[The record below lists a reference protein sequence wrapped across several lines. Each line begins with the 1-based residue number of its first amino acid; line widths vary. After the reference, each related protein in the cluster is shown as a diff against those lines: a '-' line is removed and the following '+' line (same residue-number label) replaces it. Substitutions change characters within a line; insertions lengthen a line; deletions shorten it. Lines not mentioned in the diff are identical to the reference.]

1 MSETGLPRRICV
13 MGVSGAGKTTT
24 ALALASRLGAVF
36 LDADD
41 LHPAANVAKM
51 AAGVALDDDDRAPWL
66 RAVGEAV
73 AGREHVIVACSAL
86 KHSYR
91 DLLRG
96 AAPDLVFVLLAPSND
111 ELARRL
117 AVREGHFMPASLLRS
132 QLATLEPLGRDEAG
146 VTVDVWG
153 VGLDA
158 VVDAVV
164 EALGASGAD
173 GITLAV

>member
-1 MSETGLPRRICV
+1 

-24 ALALASRLGAVF
+24 ATALASRLGAVF

-73 AGREHVIVACSAL
+73 AEHEHVVVACSAL
-86 KHSYR
+86 KRRYR
-91 DLLRG
+91 DLLRDT
-96 AAPDLVFVLLAPSND
+96 APDLIFVLLVPSDD

-117 AVREGHFMPASLLRS
+117 AAREGHFMPVSLLRS
-132 QLATLEPLGRDEAG
+132 QLATLEPLGPDEAG
-146 VTVDVWG
+146 VTVDVSGAG
-153 VGLDA
+153 VDAVITA
-158 VVDAVV
+158 VVDG
-164 EALGASGAD
+164 LGAADSG
-173 GITLAV
+173 GVTLAV

>member
-1 MSETGLPRRICV
+1 

-24 ALALASRLGAVF
+24 AMALASRLDAVF

-73 AGREHVIVACSAL
+73 AAAEHVVVACSAL

-91 DLLRG
+91 DLLRD
-96 AAPDLVFVLLAPSND
+96 AAPDLVFVLLEPSDD
-111 ELARRL
+111 ELTRRL
-117 AVREGHFMPASLLRS
+117 AAREGHFMPASLLRS

-146 VTVDVWG
+146 VTVAVSG
-153 VGLDA
+153 AGLDA

-164 EALGASGAD
+164 EGLRGAP
-173 GITLAV
+173 AVIEAAARSAE

>member
-1 MSETGLPRRICV
+1 

-24 ALALASRLGAVF
+24 ATALASRLGAVF

-73 AGREHVIVACSAL
+73 AGQEHIVLACSAL
-86 KHSYR
+86 THRYR
-91 DLLRG
+91 DLLRA
-96 AAPDLVFVLLAPSND
+96 AAPDLAFVLLAPPDD

-117 AVREGHFMPASLLRS
+117 AAREGHFMPATLLRS
-132 QLATLEPLGRDEAG
+132 QLTTLEPLGADEVG
-146 VTVDVWG
+146 VTVEVSG
-153 VGLDA
+153 AGLDA

-164 EALGASGAD
+164 EGLRGAP
-173 GITLAV
+173 AVTEAAVHSAE

>member
-1 MSETGLPRRICV
+1 

-24 ALALASRLGAVF
+24 ATALASRLGAVL

-66 RAVGEAV
+66 RAVGEAA
-73 AGREHVIVACSAL
+73 AGQEHVIVACSAL
-86 KHSYR
+86 KRSYR
-91 DLLRG
+91 DLLRD
-96 AAPDLVFVLLAPSND
+96 AAPDLVFVLLEPSDD

-117 AVREGHFMPASLLRS
+117 ATREGHFMPASLLGS
-132 QLATLEPLGRDEAG
+132 QLATLERLGRDEAG
-146 VTVDVWG
+146 VTVEVSR

-158 VVDAVV
+158 VVDAVI
-164 EALGASGAD
+164 EGLGTAGGD
-173 GITLAV
+173 RITLAV

>member
-1 MSETGLPRRICV
+1 

-24 ALALASRLGAVF
+24 AMALASRLGAVF

-73 AGREHVIVACSAL
+73 AGHEHVVVACSAL
-86 KHSYR
+86 KRRYR
-91 DLLRG
+91 DLLRDT
-96 AAPDLVFVLLAPSND
+96 APDLIFVLLVPSDD

-117 AVREGHFMPASLLRS
+117 AAREGHFMPVSLLRS
-132 QLATLEPLGRDEAG
+132 QLATLEPLGPDEAG
-146 VTVDVWG
+146 VTVDVSSAG
-153 VGLDA
+153 
-158 VVDAVV
+158 VDAVITV
-164 EALGASGAD
+164 VVDGLGAADSG
-173 GITLAV
+173 GVTLAV